1 MSNTGKNTRVLLWGL
16 GAMGSGMASM
26 VFEKKDMEIVAAIDT
41 HPAKVGKDIG
51 EILGQNSSGVI
62 VTDDPREAF
71 SNKPDIALV
80 ATSSF
85 LKDVFPNIK
94 FALENN
100 AAVITIAEEMA
111 FPWAASEALAGEI
124 DRIAKAQ
131 GKAVLGTGI
140 NPGFVLDTL
149 IISLTGICREV
160 KHIHGKRVNNLAPFG
175 PTVMRTQGVGTTP
188 DEFRQGLVSGEI
200 VGHVGFRQSLMLIG
214 KALGWE
220 IDEVVEERQPIITN
234 VERATKYVKV
244 APGNVA
250 GCRHTARAYSNGK
263 EVIFL
268 EHPQQVCPEAEGI
281 KTGDYVAID
290 GDPPLNLAIEPEI
303 PGGIGTIAI
312 AVNMIPLVLREGSP
326 GLLTMADLPVPRGI
340 PGLTCKA

>member
-1 MSNTGKNTRVLLWGL
+1 MLHTGKNTRVLLWGL
-16 GAMGSGMASM
+16 GAMGSGMAAM
-26 VFEKKDMEIVAAIDT
+26 VFEKNDMEIVAAIDT

-51 EILGQNSSGVI
+51 DILGLPSSGVI
-62 VTDDPREAF
+62 VTDDPREGF
-71 SNKPDIALV
+71 SNKPDIALI

-94 FALENN
+94 YALENN

-111 FPWAASEALAGEI
+111 FPWAASEALAAEI
-124 DRIAKAQ
+124 DLIAKKQ

-188 DEFRQGLVSGEI
+188 GEFNEGLASGEI
-200 VGHVGFRQSLMLIG
+200 VGHVGFRQSAMLIG

-220 IDEVVEERQPIITN
+220 IDEVVEDRQPIITN
-234 VERATKYVKV
+234 VQRATKYVKV

-281 KTGDYVAID
+281 KTGDYITID
-290 GDPPLNLAIEPEI
+290 GDPPVNLAIEPEI
-303 PGGIGTIAI
+303 PGGTGTIAI
-312 AVNMIPLVLREGSP
+312 AVNMVPLVLKGAP

-340 PGLTCKA
+340 PGITRKS